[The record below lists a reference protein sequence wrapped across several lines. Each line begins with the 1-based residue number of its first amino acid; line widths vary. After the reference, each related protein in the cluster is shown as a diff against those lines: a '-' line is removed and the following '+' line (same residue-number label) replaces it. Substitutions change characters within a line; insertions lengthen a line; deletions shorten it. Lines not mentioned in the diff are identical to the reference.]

1 MARRRF
7 ATKQHKAAQS
17 RPIRGD
23 AAMTDTQLATRER
36 EATTPMSDGIA
47 FIDGEYVPIA
57 EACIPILDWGFLR
70 SDATYDVVSVWDGRF
85 FRLEDHLDR
94 FERSVARLRMK
105 LPYDRDQIRDIVFE
119 CVRETGLRRA
129 YVEIV
134 ATRGMPRPGSRDP
147 RHCQNQFF
155 AFAIPFVWIAD
166 PETQE
171 RGLHL
176 VISNVRRIPPESVDP
191 TVKNYHWMDL
201 IKGIYEAYDRGGET
215 VVLVDEN
222 DNVTEGPGFNI
233 FVYKDG
239 RLATPG
245 RGVLEGITRKS
256 VIELAQKMNVDMDIG
271 VVGADEVRGA
281 DEVFLSTTAGGVLPV
296 TRVDGHPIGDGAP
309 GPVTLRMR
317 DLYWEAHEDPRLSSP
332 VDYG

>member
-1 MARRRF
+1 
-7 ATKQHKAAQS
+7 
-17 RPIRGD
+17 
-23 AAMTDTQLATRER
+23 MTDTQLATRER

-57 EACIPILDWGFLR
+57 EARIPILDWGFLR
-70 SDATYDVVSVWDGRF
+70 SDATYDVVSVWNGRF

>member
-1 MARRRF
+1 
-7 ATKQHKAAQS
+7 
-17 RPIRGD
+17 
-23 AAMTDTQLATRER
+23 MTDTQLATAPRER
-36 EATTPMSDGIA
+36 ETTTPMSDGAA

-57 EACIPILDWGFLR
+57 EARIPILDWGFLR

-105 LPYDRDQIRDIVFE
+105 LPYGRDQIRDIVFE
-119 CVRETGLRRA
+119 CVRKTGLRRA

-147 RHCQNQFF
+147 RDCQNQFF

-166 PETQE
+166 PETQD

-176 VISNVRRIPPESVDP
+176 VISNIRRIPPESVDP

-201 IKGIYEAYDRGGET
+201 MKGIYEAYDRGGET

-233 FVYKDG
+233 FVYKNG

-245 RGVLEGITRKS
+245 CGVLEGITRKS
-256 VIELAQKMNVDMDIG
+256 VIELAKKMNVDMELG
-271 VVGADEVRGA
+271 VVGADEVRDA

-296 TRVDGHPIGDGAP
+296 TRVDGQPIGDGAP

-317 DLYWEAHEDPRLSSP
+317 DLYWEAHEDPSLSSP

>member
-1 MARRRF
+1 
-7 ATKQHKAAQS
+7 
-17 RPIRGD
+17 
-23 AAMTDTQLATRER
+23 
-36 EATTPMSDGIA
+36 
-47 FIDGEYVPIA
+47 
-57 EACIPILDWGFLR
+57 
-70 SDATYDVVSVWDGRF
+70 VWDGRF

>member
-1 MARRRF
+1 MNTPSPEQAGQREEAFPPGTAYMDGRF
-7 ATKQHKAAQS
+7 CPLS
-17 RPIRGD
+17 
-23 AAMTDTQLATRER
+23 
-36 EATTPMSDGIA
+36 EAKIS
-47 FIDGEYVPIA
+47 V
-57 EACIPILDWGFLR
+57 LDWGFLR

-105 LPYDRDQIRDIVFE
+105 LPHDRDRIRDIVFE
-119 CVRETGLRRA
+119 CVRKTGLRRA
-129 YVEIV
+129 YVEVV

-147 RHCQNQFF
+147 RHCKNRFF

-166 PETQE
+166 PETQD

-176 VISNVRRIPPESVDP
+176 VISNIRRIPPESVDP

-201 IKGIYEAYDRGGET
+201 MKGIYEAYDRGGET

-233 FVYKDG
+233 FACKDG
-239 RLATPG
+239 RLATPA

-256 VIELAQKMNVDMDIG
+256 VIELAEKMNLDMDIG

-281 DEVFLSTTAGGVLPV
+281 DEVFLSSTAGGVLPV
-296 TRVDGHPIGDGAP
+296 TRVDGQPIGDGTP

>member
-1 MARRRF
+1 
-7 ATKQHKAAQS
+7 
-17 RPIRGD
+17 
-23 AAMTDTQLATRER
+23 MTDTQLATAPRER
-36 EATTPMSDGIA
+36 ETTTPMSDGAA

-57 EACIPILDWGFLR
+57 EARIPILDWGFLR

-105 LPYDRDQIRDIVFE
+105 LPYGRDQIRDIVFE
-119 CVRETGLRRA
+119 CVRKTGLRRA

-147 RHCQNQFF
+147 RDCQNQFF

-166 PETQE
+166 PETQD

-176 VISNVRRIPPESVDP
+176 VISNIRRIPPESVDP

-201 IKGIYEAYDRGGET
+201 MKGIYEAYDRGGET

-233 FVYKDG
+233 FVCKDG
-239 RLATPG
+239 RLTTPA

-256 VIELAQKMNVDMDIG
+256 VIELAKKMNVDMELG
-271 VVGADEVRGA
+271 VVGADEVRDA

-296 TRVDGHPIGDGAP
+296 TRVDGQPIGDGAP

-317 DLYWEAHEDPRLSSP
+317 DLYWEAHEDPSLSSP